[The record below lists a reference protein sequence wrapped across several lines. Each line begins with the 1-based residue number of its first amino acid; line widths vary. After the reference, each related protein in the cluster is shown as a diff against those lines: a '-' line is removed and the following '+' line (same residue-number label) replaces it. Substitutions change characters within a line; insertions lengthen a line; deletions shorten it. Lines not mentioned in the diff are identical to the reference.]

1 MPSKGMVRAG
11 AVVASL
17 AVCAVMVVPAQA
29 LTDSAVDTFGRNASF
44 GTIFV
49 DQLAADTDAMPN
61 NPTVELP
68 DEVSEDLP
76 NDALVV
82 SPDLVVSDKGEVK
95 SLETGETVT
104 AEELV
109 GTPDTQP
116 DPLAK
121 TNGESFIP
129 VEVGEVKEAVRDA
142 GQSSGEVEKTGGET
156 ATVRPAALGGNEYGA
171 YWGTFNNTS
180 AFFEADGTL
189 FVQQAKGVIDVSE
202 WQGQIDWEA
211 TKNAGVEGA
220 IIRISYG
227 WNNGFDKYALHNI
240 SECKRLGIPFGIYS
254 YSYAYD
260 SASAAAE
267 GADIVNLMRQA
278 GVQPGDL
285 SYPVFYDLERWTW
298 TGHTPP
304 TSPSVYD
311 GIVNAW
317 YAKLQSAGYTNL
329 SVYSYYGYLDTAL
342 NSSNIHSKTRWLAS
356 YGPCAGL
363 NTKEGYKRFNF
374 PSNNRGWQYTSGGTV
389 AGIAGRVD
397 LNAFGNATAVNG
409 GSSGNDVVDNG
420 TDDDAD
426 DIVCSEQSVY
436 RVYNKNSGLHHYT
449 KSRAE
454 VNNLVSLGWR
464 DEGVSFCAVENG
476 TSAYRLYNPNDGNH
490 MYTLDGNER
499 RSLVR
504 SGWKDEGVGWD
515 LPVNGD
521 RAVYRLYNPNSG
533 EHVFTTSYAEYQ
545 RVGEAGWKQEGIAW
559 YSD

>member
-17 AVCAVMVVPAQA
+17 AVCAVMVGPAQA

-49 DQLAADTDAMPN
+49 DQLAVDTDAMPD

-76 NDALVV
+76 DDALVV
-82 SPDLVVSDKGEVK
+82 SPDLVVSDRGEVK

-171 YWGTFNNTS
+171 YWGTFNNAP

-189 FVQQAKGVIDVSE
+189 FAQQAKGVIDVSE
-202 WQGQIDWEA
+202 WQGEIDWEA
-211 TKNAGVEGA
+211 AKNAGVEGA

-227 WNNGFDKYALHNI
+227 WNNGFDKYALRNI

-254 YSYAYD
+254 YSYSYD
-260 SASAAAE
+260 KATAAAE
-267 GADIVNLMRQA
+267 GADIVNLLRQA
-278 GVQPGDL
+278 GVSPGDL
-285 SYPVFYDLERWTW
+285 GYPVFYDLERWTW
-298 TGHTPP
+298 TGYTPP
-304 TSPSVYD
+304 ADPKVYD
-311 GIVNAW
+311 EIVNAW
-317 YAKLQSAGYTNL
+317 YGQLQSAGYDDL
-329 SVYSYYGYLDTAL
+329 SVYSYTSYLYGPL
-342 NSSNIHSKTRWLAS
+342 NSNNIHGKTRWVAS
-356 YGPCAGL
+356 YGQRTGFSY
-363 NTKEGYKRFNF
+363 T
-374 PSNNRGWQYTSGGTV
+374 SNNRGWQYTSGGTV

-533 EHVFTTSYAEYQ
+533 EHLFTVSYKEYQ
-545 RVGEAGWKQEGIAW
+545 QVGKAGWAQEGVAW
-559 YSD
+559 YSE

>member
-1 MPSKGMVRAG
+1 MPRKGKVRAG

-17 AVCAVMVVPAQA
+17 AVCAVMVGPAQA

-49 DQLAADTDAMPN
+49 DQLAADTDAMPD

-82 SPDLVVSDKGEVK
+82 SPDLVVSEKGEVK

-142 GQSSGEVEKTGGET
+142 GQSSGEVEKTDGET

-171 YWGTFNNTS
+171 YWGTFNNTP

-189 FVQQAKGVIDVSE
+189 FAQQAKGVIDVSE
-202 WQGQIDWEA
+202 WQGEIDWEA
-211 TKNAGVEGA
+211 AKNAGVEGA

-227 WNNGFDKYALHNI
+227 WNNGFDKYALRNI

-254 YSYAYD
+254 YSYSYD
-260 SASAAAE
+260 KATAAAE
-267 GADIVNLMRQA
+267 GADIVNLLRQA
-278 GVQPGDL
+278 GVSPGDL
-285 SYPVFYDLERWTW
+285 GYPVFYDLERWTW
-298 TGHTPP
+298 TGYTPP
-304 TSPSVYD
+304 TDPAVYD
-311 GIVNAW
+311 EIVNAW
-317 YAKLQSAGYTNL
+317 YGQLQAAGYNNL
-329 SVYSYYGYLDTAL
+329 SVYSYTSYLYGPL
-342 NSSNIHSKTRWLAS
+342 NSDNIHGKTRWVAS
-356 YGPCAGL
+356 YGQRTGF
-363 NTKEGYKRFNF
+363 TYT
-374 PSNNRGWQYTSGGTV
+374 SNNRGWQYTSGGTV
-389 AGIAGRVD
+389 AGITGRVD
-397 LNAFGNATAVNG
+397 LNAFGNAVAMGDG
-409 GSSGNDVVDNG
+409 GSSNDVVDDNP
-420 TDDDAD
+420 AD
-426 DIVCSEQSVY
+426 DGCIVCSNQSVY
-436 RVYNKNSGLHHYT
+436 RVYNKNNGLHHYT
-449 KSRAE
+449 KSRTE
-454 VNNLVSLGWR
+454 VDNLVALGWN
-464 DEGVSFCAVENG
+464 DEGVSFCVVENG
-476 TSAYRLYNPNDGNH
+476 TAVYRLYNPNDGNH

-499 RSLVR
+499 RNLIR
-504 SGWKDEGVGWD
+504 IGWNDEGVGWE

-521 RAVYRLYNPNSG
+521 RAIYRLYNPHSG
-533 EHVFTTSYAEYQ
+533 EHIFTSSYEEYQ
-545 RVGEAGWKQEGIAW
+545 QVGNAGWQQEGIAW
-559 YSD
+559 YTD

>member
-1 MPSKGMVRAG
+1 MPRKGKVRAG

-17 AVCAVMVVPAQA
+17 AVCAVMVGPAQA

-49 DQLAADTDAMPN
+49 DQLAADTDAMPD

-82 SPDLVVSDKGEVK
+82 SPDLVVSEKGEVK

-142 GQSSGEVEKTGGET
+142 GQSSGEVEKTDGET

-171 YWGTFNNTS
+171 YWGTFNNTP

-189 FVQQAKGVIDVSE
+189 FAQQAKGVIDVSE
-202 WQGQIDWEA
+202 WQGEIDWEA
-211 TKNAGVEGA
+211 AKNAGVEGA

-227 WNNGFDKYALHNI
+227 WNNGFDKYALRNI

-254 YSYAYD
+254 YSYSYD
-260 SASAAAE
+260 KATAAAE
-267 GADIVNLMRQA
+267 GADIVNLLRQA
-278 GVQPGDL
+278 GVSPGDL
-285 SYPVFYDLERWTW
+285 GYPVFYDLERWTW
-298 TGHTPP
+298 TGYTPP
-304 TSPSVYD
+304 TDPAVYD
-311 GIVNAW
+311 EIVNAW
-317 YAKLQSAGYTNL
+317 YGQLQAAGYNNL
-329 SVYSYYGYLDTAL
+329 SVYSYTSYLYGPL
-342 NSSNIHSKTRWLAS
+342 NSDNIHGKTRWVAS
-356 YGPCAGL
+356 YGQRTGF
-363 NTKEGYKRFNF
+363 TYT
-374 PSNNRGWQYTSGGTV
+374 SNNRGWQYTSGGTV
-389 AGIAGRVD
+389 AGITGRVD
-397 LNAFGNATAVNG
+397 LNAFGNAVAMGDG
-409 GSSGNDVVDNG
+409 GSSNDVVDDNP
-420 TDDDAD
+420 AD
-426 DIVCSEQSVY
+426 DGCIVCSNQSVY
-436 RVYNKNSGLHHYT
+436 RVYNKNNGLHHYT
-449 KSRAE
+449 ESRTE
-454 VNNLVSLGWR
+454 VDNLVALGWN
-464 DEGVSFCAVENG
+464 DEGVSFCVVENG
-476 TSAYRLYNPNDGNH
+476 TAVYRLYNPNDGNH

-499 RSLVR
+499 RNLIR
-504 SGWKDEGVGWD
+504 IGWNDEGVGWE

-521 RAVYRLYNPNSG
+521 RAIYRLYNPHSG
-533 EHVFTTSYAEYQ
+533 EHIFTSSYEEYQ
-545 RVGEAGWKQEGIAW
+545 QVGNAGWQQEGIAW
-559 YSD
+559 YTD

>member
-17 AVCAVMVVPAQA
+17 AVCAVMVGPAQA

-49 DQLAADTDAMPN
+49 DQLAVDTDAMPD

-76 NDALVV
+76 DDALVV
-82 SPDLVVSDKGEVK
+82 SPDLVVSDRGEVK

-171 YWGTFNNTS
+171 YWGTFNNAP

-189 FVQQAKGVIDVSE
+189 FAQQAKGVIDVSE
-202 WQGQIDWEA
+202 WQGEIDWEA
-211 TKNAGVEGA
+211 AKNAGVEGA

-227 WNNGFDKYALHNI
+227 WNNGFDKYALRNI

-254 YSYAYD
+254 YSYSYD
-260 SASAAAE
+260 KATAAAE
-267 GADIVNLMRQA
+267 GADIVNLLRQA
-278 GVQPGDL
+278 GVSPGDL
-285 SYPVFYDLERWTW
+285 GYPVFYDLERWTW
-298 TGHTPP
+298 TGYTPP
-304 TSPSVYD
+304 ADPKVYD
-311 GIVNAW
+311 EIVNAW
-317 YAKLQSAGYTNL
+317 YGQLQSAGYDDL
-329 SVYSYYGYLDTAL
+329 SVYSYTSYLYGPL
-342 NSSNIHSKTRWLAS
+342 NSNNIHGKTRWVAS
-356 YGPCAGL
+356 YGQRTGFSY
-363 NTKEGYKRFNF
+363 T
-374 PSNNRGWQYTSGGTV
+374 SNNRGWQYTSGGTV

>member
-17 AVCAVMVVPAQA
+17 AVCAVMVGPAQA

-49 DQLAADTDAMPN
+49 DQLAVDTDAMPD

-82 SPDLVVSDKGEVK
+82 SPDLVVSEKGEVK

-189 FVQQAKGVIDVSE
+189 FAQQAKGVIDVSE
-202 WQGQIDWEA
+202 WQGEIDWEA
-211 TKNAGVEGA
+211 AKNAGVEGA

-227 WNNGFDKYALHNI
+227 WNNGFDKYALRNI

-285 SYPVFYDLERWTW
+285 SYPVFYDLEQWTW

-317 YAKLQSAGYTNL
+317 YAKLQSAGYNDL
-329 SVYSYYGYLDTAL
+329 SVYSYTSYLYGPL
-342 NSSNIHSKTRWLAS
+342 NSNNIHGKTRWVAS
-356 YGPCAGL
+356 YGQRTGFSY
-363 NTKEGYKRFNF
+363 T
-374 PSNNRGWQYTSGGTV
+374 SNNRGWQYTSGGTV

-409 GSSGNDVVDNG
+409 DSSGNDVDHPLELGRHYYFSNRLEGGEADFTAVYG
-420 TDDDAD
+420 KATDAVYAGDWDGDGRDTLAVRRGNLYYVKNEIADGSADVVVGYGRAD
-426 DIVCSEQSVY
+426 DEVLVGDWDGDGRDTLAVRRGTTFFVS
-436 RVYNKNSGLHHYT
+436 NSI
-449 KSRAE
+449 KSGPADIEFDYGRLDD
-454 VNNLVSLGWR
+454 VVLVGDW
-464 DEGVSFCAVENG
+464 
-476 TSAYRLYNPNDGNH
+476 
-490 MYTLDGNER
+490 
-499 RSLVR
+499 
-504 SGWKDEGVGWD
+504 
-515 LPVNGD
+515 NGD
-521 RAVYRLYNPNSG
+521 R
-533 EHVFTTSYAEYQ
+533 
-545 RVGEAGWKQEGIAW
+545 
-559 YSD
+559 SDTFCVRRAQ

>member
-17 AVCAVMVVPAQA
+17 AVCAVMVGPAQA

-82 SPDLVVSDKGEVK
+82 SPDLVVSDRGEVK

-171 YWGTFNNTS
+171 YWGTYNNTP

-189 FVQQAKGVIDVSE
+189 FAQQAKGVIDVSE
-202 WQGQIDWEA
+202 WQGSIDWEA
-211 TKNAGVEGA
+211 AKNAGVEGA

-227 WNNGFDKYALHNI
+227 WNNGFDQYALRNI

-260 SASAAAE
+260 KASATAE
-267 GADIVNLMRQA
+267 GADIVNLLRKA
-278 GVQPGDL
+278 GVSPSDL

-304 TSPSVYD
+304 TDPAVYD
-311 GIVNAW
+311 EIVNAW
-317 YAKLQSAGYTNL
+317 YGQLQAAGYNDL
-329 SVYSYYGYLDTAL
+329 SVYSYTSYLYGPL
-342 NSSNIHSKTRWLAS
+342 NSTNIHGKTRWVAS
-356 YGPCAGL
+356 YGAR
-363 NTKEGYKRFNF
+363 TGYEYT
-374 PSNNRGWQYTSGGTV
+374 SNDRGWQYTSSGTV
-389 AGIAGRVD
+389 AGIQGNVD
-397 LNAFGNATAVNG
+397 LNAFGNAVAASDNG
-409 GSSGNDVVDNG
+409 AVDNG
-420 TDDDAD
+420 AGDNGATDGSNDGSGTDDAPAGGSDNGSTD
-426 DIVCSEQSVY
+426 TED
-436 RVYNKNSGLHHYT
+436 T
-449 KSRAE
+449 
-454 VNNLVSLGWR
+454 GWGR
-464 DEGVSFCAVENG
+464 IYYFSN
-476 TSAYRLYNPNDGNH
+476 RLEDGNADFAIL
-490 MYTLDGNER
+490 YGKTSDEVYSGDWDGDGRDTLAVRRGN
-499 RSLVR
+499 
-504 SGWKDEGVGWD
+504 
-515 LPVNGD
+515 
-521 RAVYRLYNPNSG
+521 AY
-533 EHVFTTSYAEYQ
+533 
-545 RVGEAGWKQEGIAW
+545 
-559 YSD
+559 

>member
-1 MPSKGMVRAG
+1 MPRKGKVRAG

-17 AVCAVMVVPAQA
+17 AVCAVMVGPAQA

-49 DQLAADTDAMPN
+49 DQLAADTDAMPD

-82 SPDLVVSDKGEVK
+82 SPDLVVSEKGEVK

-142 GQSSGEVEKTGGET
+142 GQSSGEVEKTDGET

-189 FVQQAKGVIDVSE
+189 FAQQAKGVIDVSE
-202 WQGQIDWEA
+202 WQGEIDWEA
-211 TKNAGVEGA
+211 AKNAGVEGA

-227 WNNGFDKYALHNI
+227 WNNGFDKYALRNI

-254 YSYAYD
+254 YSYSYD
-260 SASAAAE
+260 KATATAE
-267 GADIVNLMRQA
+267 GADIVNLLRQA
-278 GVQPGDL
+278 GVSPGDL
-285 SYPVFYDLERWTW
+285 GYPVFYDLERWTW
-298 TGHTPP
+298 TGYTPP
-304 TSPSVYD
+304 ADPRVYD
-311 GIVNAW
+311 EIVNAW
-317 YAKLQSAGYTNL
+317 YGQRTGFSYT
-329 SVYSYYGYLDTAL
+329 
-342 NSSNIHSKTRWLAS
+342 
-356 YGPCAGL
+356 
-363 NTKEGYKRFNF
+363 
-374 PSNNRGWQYTSGGTV
+374 SNNRGWQYTSGGTV

-409 GSSGNDVVDNG
+409 GSSGNDVVNNG

-499 RSLVR
+499 RRLVR

-533 EHVFTTSYAEYQ
+533 EHLFTVSYKEYQ
-545 RVGEAGWKQEGIAW
+545 QVGKAGWAQEGVAW
-559 YSD
+559 YSE

>member
-17 AVCAVMVVPAQA
+17 AVCAVMVGPAQA

-49 DQLAADTDAMPN
+49 DQLAADTDAMPD

-82 SPDLVVSDKGEVK
+82 SPDLVVSEKGEVK

-142 GQSSGEVEKTGGET
+142 GQSSGEVEKTDGET

-171 YWGTFNNTS
+171 YWGTFNNTP

-189 FVQQAKGVIDVSE
+189 FAQQAKGVIDVSE
-202 WQGQIDWEA
+202 WQGEIDWEA
-211 TKNAGVEGA
+211 AKNAGVEGA

-227 WNNGFDKYALHNI
+227 WNNGFDKYALRNI

-254 YSYAYD
+254 YSYSYD
-260 SASAAAE
+260 KATAAAE
-267 GADIVNLMRQA
+267 GADIVNLLRQA
-278 GVQPGDL
+278 GVSPGDL
-285 SYPVFYDLERWTW
+285 GYPVFYDLERWTW
-298 TGHTPP
+298 TGYTPP
-304 TSPSVYD
+304 TDPAVYD
-311 GIVNAW
+311 EIVNAW
-317 YAKLQSAGYTNL
+317 YGQLQAAGYNNL
-329 SVYSYYGYLDTAL
+329 SVYSYTSYLYGPL
-342 NSSNIHSKTRWLAS
+342 NSDNIHGKTRWVAS
-356 YGPCAGL
+356 YGQRTGF
-363 NTKEGYKRFNF
+363 TYT
-374 PSNNRGWQYTSGGTV
+374 SNNRGWQYTSGGTV
-389 AGIAGRVD
+389 AGITGRVD
-397 LNAFGNATAVNG
+397 LNAFGNAVAMGDG
-409 GSSGNDVVDNG
+409 GSSNDVVDDNP
-420 TDDDAD
+420 AD
-426 DIVCSEQSVY
+426 DGCIVCSNQSVY
-436 RVYNKNSGLHHYT
+436 RVYNKNNGLHHYT
-449 KSRAE
+449 KSRTE
-454 VNNLVSLGWR
+454 VDNLVALGWN
-464 DEGVSFCAVENG
+464 DEGVSFCVVENG
-476 TSAYRLYNPNDGNH
+476 TAVYRLYNPNDGNH

-499 RSLVR
+499 RNLIR
-504 SGWKDEGVGWD
+504 IGWNDEGVGWE

-521 RAVYRLYNPNSG
+521 RAIYRLYNPHSG
-533 EHVFTTSYAEYQ
+533 EHIFTSSYEEYQ
-545 RVGEAGWKQEGIAW
+545 QVGNAGWQQEGIAW
-559 YSD
+559 YTD

>member
-1 MPSKGMVRAG
+1 MPRKGKVRAG

-17 AVCAVMVVPAQA
+17 AVCAVMVGPAQA

-49 DQLAADTDAMPN
+49 DQLAADTDAMPD
-61 NPTVELP
+61 NPHTELP

-82 SPDLVVSDKGEVK
+82 SPDLVVSEKGEVK

-142 GQSSGEVEKTGGET
+142 GQSSGEVEKTDGET

-189 FVQQAKGVIDVSE
+189 FAQQAKGVIDVSE
-202 WQGQIDWEA
+202 WQGEIDWEA
-211 TKNAGVEGA
+211 AKNAGVEGA

-227 WNNGFDKYALHNI
+227 WNNGFDKYALRNI

-254 YSYAYD
+254 YSYSYD
-260 SASAAAE
+260 KATATAE
-267 GADIVNLMRQA
+267 GADIVNLLRQA
-278 GVQPGDL
+278 GVSPGDL
-285 SYPVFYDLERWTW
+285 GYPVFYDLERWTW
-298 TGHTPP
+298 TGYTPP
-304 TSPSVYD
+304 ADPRVYD
-311 GIVNAW
+311 EIVNAW
-317 YAKLQSAGYTNL
+317 YGQLQSAGYNDL
-329 SVYSYYGYLDTAL
+329 SVYSYTSYLYGPL
-342 NSSNIHSKTRWLAS
+342 NSNNIHGKTRWVAS
-356 YGPCAGL
+356 YGQRTGFSY
-363 NTKEGYKRFNF
+363 T
-374 PSNNRGWQYTSGGTV
+374 SNNRGWQYTSGGTV

-409 GSSGNDVVDNG
+409 GSSGNDVVNNG

-499 RSLVR
+499 RRLVR

-533 EHVFTTSYAEYQ
+533 EHLFTVSYKEYQ
-545 RVGEAGWKQEGIAW
+545 QVGKAGWAQEGVAW
-559 YSD
+559 YSE

>member
-17 AVCAVMVVPAQA
+17 AVCAVMVGPAQA

-49 DQLAADTDAMPN
+49 DQLAVDTDAMPD

-82 SPDLVVSDKGEVK
+82 SPDLVVSEKGEVK

-171 YWGTFNNTS
+171 YWGTFNNTP

-189 FVQQAKGVIDVSE
+189 FAQQAKGVIDVSE
-202 WQGQIDWEA
+202 WQGEIDWEA
-211 TKNAGVEGA
+211 AKNAGVEGA

-227 WNNGFDKYALHNI
+227 WNNGFDKYALRNI

-254 YSYAYD
+254 YSYSYD
-260 SASAAAE
+260 KATATAE
-267 GADIVNLMRQA
+267 GADIVNLLRQA
-278 GVQPGDL
+278 GVSPGDL
-285 SYPVFYDLERWTW
+285 CYPVFYDLERWTW
-298 TGHTPP
+298 TGYTPP
-304 TSPSVYD
+304 TDPAVYD
-311 GIVNAW
+311 EIVNAW
-317 YAKLQSAGYTNL
+317 YGQLQAAGYNNL
-329 SVYSYYGYLDTAL
+329 SVYSYTSYLYGPL
-342 NSSNIHSKTRWLAS
+342 NSDNIHGKTRWVAS
-356 YGPCAGL
+356 YGQRTGF
-363 NTKEGYKRFNF
+363 TYT
-374 PSNNRGWQYTSGGTV
+374 SNNRGWQYTSGGTV
-389 AGIAGRVD
+389 AGITGRVD
-397 LNAFGNATAVNG
+397 LNAFGNAVAMGDG
-409 GSSGNDVVDNG
+409 GSSNDVVDDNP
-420 TDDDAD
+420 AD
-426 DIVCSEQSVY
+426 DGCIVCSNQSVY
-436 RVYNKNSGLHHYT
+436 RVYNKNNGLHHYT
-449 KSRAE
+449 KSRTE
-454 VNNLVSLGWR
+454 VDNLVALGWN
-464 DEGVSFCAVENG
+464 DEGVSFCVVENG
-476 TSAYRLYNPNDGNH
+476 TAVYRLYNPNDGNH

-499 RSLVR
+499 RNLIR
-504 SGWKDEGVGWD
+504 IGWNDEGVGWE

-521 RAVYRLYNPNSG
+521 RAIYRLYNPHSG
-533 EHVFTTSYAEYQ
+533 EHIFTSSYEEYQ
-545 RVGEAGWKQEGIAW
+545 QVGNAGWQQEGIAW
-559 YSD
+559 YTD

>member
-1 MPSKGMVRAG
+1 MPRKGKVRAG

-17 AVCAVMVVPAQA
+17 AVCAVMVGPAQA

-49 DQLAADTDAMPN
+49 DQLAADTDAMPD

-82 SPDLVVSDKGEVK
+82 SPDLVVSEKGEVK

-142 GQSSGEVEKTGGET
+142 GQSSGEVEKTDGET

-171 YWGTFNNTS
+171 YWGTFNNTP

-189 FVQQAKGVIDVSE
+189 FAQQAKGVIDVSE
-202 WQGQIDWEA
+202 WQGEIDWEA
-211 TKNAGVEGA
+211 AKNAGVEGA

-227 WNNGFDKYALHNI
+227 WNNGFDKYALRNI

-254 YSYAYD
+254 YSYSYD
-260 SASAAAE
+260 KATAAAE
-267 GADIVNLMRQA
+267 GADIVNLLRQA
-278 GVQPGDL
+278 GVSPGDL
-285 SYPVFYDLERWTW
+285 GYPVFYDLERWTW
-298 TGHTPP
+298 TGYTPP
-304 TSPSVYD
+304 TDPAVYD
-311 GIVNAW
+311 EIVNAW
-317 YAKLQSAGYTNL
+317 YGQLQAAGYNNL
-329 SVYSYYGYLDTAL
+329 SVYSYTSYLYGPL
-342 NSSNIHSKTRWLAS
+342 NSDNIHRKTRWVAS
-356 YGPCAGL
+356 YGQRTGF
-363 NTKEGYKRFNF
+363 TYT
-374 PSNNRGWQYTSGGTV
+374 SNNRGWQYTSGGTV
-389 AGIAGRVD
+389 AGITGRVD
-397 LNAFGNATAVNG
+397 LNAFGNAVAMGDG
-409 GSSGNDVVDNG
+409 GSSNDVVDDNP
-420 TDDDAD
+420 AD
-426 DIVCSEQSVY
+426 DGCIVCSNQSVY
-436 RVYNKNSGLHHYT
+436 RVYNKNNGLHHYT
-449 KSRAE
+449 ESRTE
-454 VNNLVSLGWR
+454 VDNLVALGWN
-464 DEGVSFCAVENG
+464 DEGVSFCVVENG
-476 TSAYRLYNPNDGNH
+476 TAVYRLYNPNDGNH

-499 RSLVR
+499 RNLIR
-504 SGWKDEGVGWD
+504 IGWNDEGVGWE

-521 RAVYRLYNPNSG
+521 RAIYRLYNPHSG
-533 EHVFTTSYAEYQ
+533 EHIFTSSYEEYQ
-545 RVGEAGWKQEGIAW
+545 QVGNAGWQQEGIAW
-559 YSD
+559 YTD

>member
-17 AVCAVMVVPAQA
+17 AVCAVMVGPAQA

-171 YWGTFNNTS
+171 YWGTFNNTL

-189 FVQQAKGVIDVSE
+189 FAQQAKGVIDVSE
-202 WQGQIDWEA
+202 WQGEIDWEA
-211 TKNAGVEGA
+211 AKNAGVEGA

-227 WNNGFDKYALHNI
+227 WNNGFDKYALRNI

-254 YSYAYD
+254 YSYSYD
-260 SASAAAE
+260 KATATAE
-267 GADIVNLMRQA
+267 GADIVNLLRQA
-278 GVQPGDL
+278 GVSPGDL
-285 SYPVFYDLERWTW
+285 GYPVFYDLERWTW
-298 TGHTPP
+298 TGYTPP
-304 TSPSVYD
+304 ADPRVYD
-311 GIVNAW
+311 EIVNAW
-317 YAKLQSAGYTNL
+317 YGQLQSAGYNDL
-329 SVYSYYGYLDTAL
+329 SVYSYTSYLYGPL
-342 NSSNIHSKTRWLAS
+342 NSNNIHGKTRWVAS
-356 YGPCAGL
+356 YGQRTGFSY
-363 NTKEGYKRFNF
+363 T
-374 PSNNRGWQYTSGGTV
+374 SNNRGWQYTSGGTV

-449 KSRAE
+449 KSRTE
-454 VNNLVSLGWR
+454 VNNLASLGWR

-504 SGWKDEGVGWD
+504 GGWKDEGVGWD